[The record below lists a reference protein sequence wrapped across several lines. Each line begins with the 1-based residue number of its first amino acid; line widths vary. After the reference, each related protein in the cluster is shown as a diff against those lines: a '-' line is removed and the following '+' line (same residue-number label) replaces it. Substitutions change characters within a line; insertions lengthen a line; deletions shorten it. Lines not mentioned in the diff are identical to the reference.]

1 MVGIPDF
8 RTEKARVFSHVV
20 TTSGSGAVNGSM
32 LTHFVWQQELETY
45 LNQQKMQNYL
55 LVQKLANDKRER

>member
-1 MVGIPDF
+1 V
-8 RTEKARVFSHVV
+8 
-20 TTSGSGAVNGSM
+20 

-55 LVQKLANDKRER
+55 LVQKMNDKRER